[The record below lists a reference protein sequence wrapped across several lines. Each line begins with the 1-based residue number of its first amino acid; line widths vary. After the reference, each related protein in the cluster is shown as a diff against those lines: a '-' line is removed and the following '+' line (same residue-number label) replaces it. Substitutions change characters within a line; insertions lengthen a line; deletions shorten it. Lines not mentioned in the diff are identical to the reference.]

1 MEIIAMSK
9 IFYTHDEIVGRP
21 RLEGKDPSHVHFHF
35 RPARPAN
42 FCVTLDPDTQEVN
55 VMAGTI
61 GPLTWNPYTMC
72 MHIDRH
78 NSVDTYRNLQRTDE
92 CVVALPGKDIIPQ
105 TWMCELHVPRG
116 ISELEVAKLTP
127 FASKFVK
134 PPSIMECKVN
144 FECKVEFFK
153 DYYSHGIVFVR
164 VVGASIDEEI
174 LNWSREEIVSL
185 YPTYEVDDIQN
196 PDIGRGAIER
206 LGVMGEIFE
215 CPRFPVGP
223 KSGWGGT
230 FQSWIQELRDDRFI
244 SSDEY
249 EAIMKIAKKHQQL
262 FYDSYSKDRPKVREQ
277 LTRICQML
285 AWQEWQELHKYL
297 SEI

>member
-1 MEIIAMSK
+1 MGK
-9 IFYTHDEIVGRP
+9 IFYTHDEITGRP
-21 RLEGKDPSHVHFHF
+21 RLEGKDRSHVHFHF

-72 MHIDRH
+72 LHIDRK
-78 NSVDTYRNLQRTDE
+78 NSVDSYRNLQRTEE

-116 ISELEVAKLTP
+116 INELEVAKLTP
-127 FASKFVK
+127 FASKFVR

-153 DYYSHGIVFVR
+153 DYYSHGIVFLR

-174 LNWSREEIVSL
+174 LDWSREEIIHL
-185 YPTYEVDDIQN
+185 YPTYELDDIQN
-196 PDIGRGAIER
+196 PDTKGSVER
-206 LGVMGEIFE
+206 LSVMGEVFE
-215 CPRFPVGP
+215 CPTFPVGP
-223 KSGWGGT
+223 KRGWGGT
-230 FQSWIQELRDDRFI
+230 FKTWMEDLKDEGFI
-244 SSDEY
+244 SPEEY
-249 EAIMKIAKKHQQL
+249 DKIMGIAGKYDLL
-262 FYDSYSKDRPKVREQ
+262 FFNSFSKERREVKEQ
-277 LTRICQML
+277 LTDICRMI
-285 AWQEWQELHKYL
+285 AWQEWEDLHAYISKL
-297 SEI
+297 TVA

>member
-1 MEIIAMSK
+1 MGK
-9 IFYTHDEIVGRP
+9 IFYTHDEIIGRP
-21 RLEGKDPSHVHFHF
+21 HLAGKDRSLVHFHF

-72 MHIDRH
+72 LHIDRR
-78 NSVDTYRNLQRTDE
+78 NSVDSYRNLQRTDE

-116 ISELEVAKLTP
+116 INELEVAKLTAFP
-127 FASKFVK
+127 SKFVT
-134 PPSIMECKVN
+134 PPSIMECRVN

-164 VVGASIDEEI
+164 VIGASIDEEV
-174 LNWSREEIVSL
+174 LNWNREEIVSL
-185 YPTYEVDDIQN
+185 YPTYEVDDISN
-196 PDIGRGAIER
+196 RYGGAIER
-206 LGVMGEIFE
+206 LGVMGDIFE
-215 CPRFPVGP
+215 CPTFPVGP

-230 FQSWIQELRDDRFI
+230 FQSWMQELRDESFI
-244 SSDEY
+244 SADEY
-249 EAIMKIAKKHQQL
+249 EKIMSLAKKHQQL
-262 FYDSYSKDRPKVREQ
+262 FFDSYSKEREEVKRQ
-277 LTRICQML
+277 LTEICRML
-285 AWQEWQELHKYL
+285 AWQEWQELHAYL
-297 SEI
+297 SDIEV

>member
-1 MEIIAMSK
+1 MGK
-9 IFYTHDEIVGRP
+9 IFYTHDEITGRP
-21 RLEGKDPSHVHFHF
+21 RLEGKDRSLVHFHF

-72 MHIDRH
+72 LHIARGD
-78 NSVDTYRNLQRTDE
+78 SVDSYRNLQRTDE

-116 ISELEVAKLTP
+116 INELDVAKLTAFP
-127 FASKFVK
+127 SKFVA
-134 PPSIMECKVN
+134 PPSIAECKVN

-164 VVGASIDEEI
+164 VIGASIDEEV
-174 LNWSREEIVSL
+174 LSWSREEIVSL
-185 YPTYEVDDIQN
+185 YPTYEVDDISN
-196 PDIGRGAIER
+196 RYGGAIER

-215 CPRFPVGP
+215 CPTFPVGA
-223 KSGWGGT
+223 KHGWGGT
-230 FQSWIQELRDDRFI
+230 FQSWMQDLRDEDFI
-244 SSDEY
+244 SADEY
-249 EAIMKIAKKHQQL
+249 ETIIGLAKKHQRL
-262 FYDSYSKDRPKVREQ
+262 FFDSYSKEREEVKQQ
-277 LTRICQML
+277 LTEVCRMI
-285 AWQEWQELHKYL
+285 AWEEWQELHAYL
-297 SEI
+297 PDIAV